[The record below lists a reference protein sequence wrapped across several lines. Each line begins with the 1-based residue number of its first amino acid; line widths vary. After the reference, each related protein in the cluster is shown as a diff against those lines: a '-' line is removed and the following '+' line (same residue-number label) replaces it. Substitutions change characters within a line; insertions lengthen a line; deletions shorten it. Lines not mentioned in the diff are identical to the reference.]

1 MRLTDLTVILVK
13 SETESSGISA
23 QGIEGTQA
31 YMPQLTNEIILAAIA
46 GFEQQK
52 KHVDEE
58 IARLRAML
66 SGGRTA
72 ASAETPRRRRKL
84 SAEARRRMRDAQ
96 RARWARVRGESAGS
110 AKAKPSTRTKRRLSE
125 AGRQA
130 IIAATK
136 RRWRL
141 QKAGGKKAQAATAGK
156 AASKKA
162 KRASRKASA
171 TPAQAAGGN
180 TTQP

>member
-72 ASAETPRRRRKL
+72 ASAETPTRRRRKL

-110 AKAKPSTRTKRRLSE
+110 AKAKPSTRPKRRLSE

-156 AASKKA
+156 AASKK
-162 KRASRKASA
+162 
-171 TPAQAAGGN
+171 
-180 TTQP
+180 